1 MTYSHHANA
10 LSFPSVHHTKDE
22 ITPYLLLLFILKIPI
37 LFQNAIQ
44 KADKKASIFH
54 LKIMAAQMR
63 KQKNH
68 I

>member
-22 ITPYLLLLFILKIPI
+22 ITPYLILLFILKIPV

-44 KADKKASIFH
+44 KATLSW
-54 LKIMAAQMR
+54 
-63 KQKNH
+63 
-68 I
+68 